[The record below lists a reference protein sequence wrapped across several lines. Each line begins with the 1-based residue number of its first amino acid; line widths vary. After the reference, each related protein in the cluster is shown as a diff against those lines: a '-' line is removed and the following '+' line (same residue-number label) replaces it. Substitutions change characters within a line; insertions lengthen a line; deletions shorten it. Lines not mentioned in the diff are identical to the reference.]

1 MNPAKTTTAENAS
14 REVERA
20 TELNPDHAIKT
31 QHLRRTFGDLVAVD
45 DLDLAVPAGTFFGFL
60 GPNGAGKSTTIKIL
74 TGLLDKTSGNAEVLG
89 YDIDRD
95 PVEFKRRIGVVP
107 EELALFDRLTGDE
120 YLTFVGRMYA
130 VSRTQL
136 RNRVEELLEM
146 MNLHQDPRKLIV
158 DYSHGMK
165 KKLALAASLVH
176 EPRLLFLDE
185 PFEGIDAIASRQ
197 IRDLLHGLVSKGV
210 TIFLTSHIMEIVEK
224 LCTDLAIIHRGKL
237 IGSGTMEE
245 FRRGAGLEETFL
257 GLVGAS
263 TAPRATLSWLE

>member
-1 MNPAKTTTAENAS
+1 LNPTKTTPAENAS
-14 REVERA
+14 REDERA
-20 TELNPDHAIKT
+20 TESNPDHAINT
-31 QHLRRTFGDLVAVD
+31 QRLTRTFGDLVAVD
-45 DLDLAVPAGTFFGFL
+45 DLDLAVTAGTFFGFL

-74 TGLLDKTSGNAEVLG
+74 TGLLDKTSGTAEVLG

-107 EELALFDRLTGDE
+107 EELALFDRLTGGE

-130 VSRTQL
+130 VPKTQL
-136 RNRVEELLEM
+136 RDRVEELLEM
-146 MNLHQDPRKLIV
+146 MNLHQDPKKLIV

-197 IRDLLHGLVSKGV
+197 IRDLLHGLVRKGV

-224 LCTDLAIIHRGKL
+224 LCTDVAIIHRGKL

-245 FRRGAGLEETFL
+245 FRGGAGLEETFL